1 MDITTQVRDPLRAP
15 TTMTHSTRT
24 QQYFRA
30 ALLTDASRQLVAAVL
45 HTVGIWTAAAFDF
58 GTPLAAHTPGGY
70 GSAHSPYSSGEAV
83 GFVQVA

>member
-24 QQYFRA
+24 PQYFRA

-45 HTVGIWTAAAFDF
+45 HTVGIRTAAAF

-70 GSAHSPYSSGEAV
+70 GSAPSPYSSGEAV
-83 GFVQVA
+83 GLVQVA

>member
-58 GTPLAAHTPGGY
+58 GTPLAAHTLR
-70 GSAHSPYSSGEAV
+70 V
-83 GFVQVA
+83 GMARRTLHTHPVRP